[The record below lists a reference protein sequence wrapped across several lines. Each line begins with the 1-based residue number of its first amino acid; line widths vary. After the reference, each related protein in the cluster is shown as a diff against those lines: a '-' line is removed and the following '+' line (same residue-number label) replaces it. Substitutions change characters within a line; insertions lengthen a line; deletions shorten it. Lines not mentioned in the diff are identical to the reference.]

1 MAQIPD
7 LLEALD
13 SFVRLRKRL
22 LGTDGPV
29 SWVDGHN
36 RFERRTVFPIELDGE
51 LLVGAR
57 LEVTSVQR
65 GRGQFRLSLCYNAA
79 IARLDHTDETHAN
92 TLKKDEVSV
101 PSLVT
106 GPHYHSWQ
114 LNRRFFRGLSKAPEL
129 GLAEPFASRGNFD
142 SNLRWFC
149 EELNIDQPD
158 GRHVIELPRREGLF
172 DGY

>member
-142 SNLRWFC
+142 SNLR
-149 EELNIDQPD
+149 
-158 GRHVIELPRREGLF
+158 
-172 DGY
+172 